1 MRILKDICRTVYIQG
16 WSKKNTREGNR
27 AKHGL
32 ELSKWYKN
40 TSIDA
45 LDNGESENVS
55 FGLTSRVTVGHCN
68 VFGGTS
74 FLTSPSHTF
83 FETY

>member
-1 MRILKDICRTVYIQG
+1 MRKDEYLPDVQG
-16 WSKKNTREGNR
+16 WSKKNTRVGNR
-27 AKHGL
+27 VNHDLK
-32 ELSKWYKN
+32 LSKWYKN

-68 VFGGTS
+68 VFEGTS

>member
-1 MRILKDICRTVYIQG
+1 M
-16 WSKKNTREGNR
+16 GNR
-27 AKHGL
+27 VNHDLK
-32 ELSKWYKN
+32 LSKWYKN

-74 FLTSPSHTF
+74 FLTSPSHTVF
-83 FETY
+83 GTY